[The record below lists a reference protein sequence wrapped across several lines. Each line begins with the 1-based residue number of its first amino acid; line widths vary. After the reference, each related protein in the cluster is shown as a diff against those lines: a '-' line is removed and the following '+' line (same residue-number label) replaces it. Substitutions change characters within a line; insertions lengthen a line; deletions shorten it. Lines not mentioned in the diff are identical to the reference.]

1 MVVCGA
7 HLRLC
12 GGRMLSRRWLCKRQT
27 PAPQPQHI
35 SDPALS
41 ELCHRFPAILS
52 RRTSRAED
60 LFHVHSAALGWRSLP
75 RWSVAGLVVSSQ
87 ESSGRASVKLKWL
100 LVLTD
105 SGQRPS
111 FIDLLAEQLAEWPG
125 GCPPMVLEANAGPG
139 LLSRRLLER
148 DHLPAGTRIRLF
160 EHRSHFLAELKAQ
173 VEAWPGRLELVQANL
188 LHMHNHEEQLLEGIP
203 ARPWT
208 EEPAA
213 VLVASLSR
221 SREVGFLRYLLH
233 QLPMGTSL
241 FMLGRLPLLVFMSHT
256 EASHITAGRESNFK
270 HYRDISILYQL
281 FFDIKMCGEVSRD
294 LFLPPRGAKQQSP
307 LQLMRL
313 MPRRDLWELVD
324 GTDRL
329 HELVFFVRQN
339 MVRRTA
345 YVLPCLEKWIPG
357 CGPQLL
363 RAGATRVFER
373 TGDLSPE
380 RMLYLFHLFSALPEY
395 PQSAFTAAAV
405 AARESPIHS

>member
-1 MVVCGA
+1 MTK
-7 HLRLC
+7 LIENLE
-12 GGRMLSRRWLCKRQT
+12 MTFKQFQRWPKN
-27 PAPQPQHI
+27 
-35 SDPALS
+35 
-41 ELCHRFPAILS
+41 
-52 RRTSRAED
+52 
-60 LFHVHSAALGWRSLP
+60 
-75 RWSVAGLVVSSQ
+75 
-87 ESSGRASVKLKWL
+87 
-100 LVLTD
+100 
-105 SGQRPS
+105 
-111 FIDLLAEQLAEWPG
+111 FIFDLLAEQLAEWPG